1 MVCPSR
7 PQYNGSDFMSHSGN
21 DSIVDRV
28 RDGEGQGLRHVSEI
42 VPEVMPEKNV
52 DAQALAWADF
62 YVAIIKAMVGGIE
75 EARTELY
82 STDHDDNGEG

>member
-1 MVCPSR
+1 
-7 PQYNGSDFMSHSGN
+7 MSHSGN
-21 DSIVDRV
+21 DSIIDRV
-28 RDGEGQGLRHVSEI
+28 RDGEGEGLRHVSEI
-42 VPEVMPEKNV
+42 VPEVMSKIEGPEKNV
-52 DAQALAWADF
+52 EAQALAWADF